1 MTQKRKPA
9 LWIACGL
16 TALALIAGG
25 ILLLTRGNSTKP
37 HEGGIRLLLDGAEMT
52 ETVLDPAGG
61 DGLRVIV
68 TVNGNEEANL
78 PFGTEHTLQVIQDS
92 GRNTVRITKDAVYM
106 EEADCHGQDCVKM
119 EPVTRDNLEIRVMG
133 GFIIC
138 LPHRVSVEVRGN

>member
-1 MTQKRKPA
+1 MMKKRKPA

-16 TALALIAGG
+16 AALTLVTGG
-25 ILLLTRGNSTKP
+25 ILLLTRGNGGNP
-37 HEGGIRLLLDGAEMT
+37 PAGGITLLLDGAEMT
-52 ETVLDPAGG
+52 ETVRDPEGG

-68 TVNGNEEANL
+68 TVDGNEAANP
-78 PFGTEHTLQVIQDS
+78 PFGMEHTLQVIQDS

-119 EPVTRDNLEIRVMG
+119 EPVTRDNLEMRVMG

-138 LPHRVSVEVRGN
+138 LPHRVSVEVRGK

>member
-1 MTQKRKPA
+1 MMKKRKPA

-16 TALALIAGG
+16 AALALVTGG
-25 ILLLTRGNSTKP
+25 ILLLTRGNSGEP
-37 HEGGIRLLLDGAEMT
+37 REGGIRLLLDGAEIT
-52 ETVLDPAGG
+52 ETVTDPEGG

-68 TVNGNEEANL
+68 TVDGNEAANL
-78 PFGTEHTLQVIQDS
+78 PFGMEHTLQVIQDS

-119 EPVTRDNLEIRVMG
+119 EPVTRDNLEMRVMG

-138 LPHRVSVEVRGN
+138 LPHRVSVEVRGK

>member
-16 TALALIAGG
+16 IALALITGG
-25 ILLLTRGNSTKP
+25 ILLLTRGSGGKAP
-37 HEGGIRLLLDGAEMT
+37 EGGIRLLLDGAELT
-52 ETVLDPAGG
+52 ETVTDPEGG

-68 TVNGNEEANL
+68 TVNGNEAANL
-78 PFGTEHTLQVIQDS
+78 PFGTEHTLQVIQQ
-92 GRNTVRITKDAVYM
+92 GGTNTVRITPDAVYM

-119 EPVTRDNLEIRVMG
+119 EPVTRDNLEMRVMG

-138 LPHRVSVEVRGN
+138 LPHRLSVEVRGK

>member
-1 MTQKRKPA
+1 MTEKRKPA

-52 ETVLDPAGG
+52 ETVRDPAGG

-68 TVNGNEEANL
+68 TVDGEEKANL

-119 EPVTRDNLEIRVMG
+119 EPVTRDNLEMRVMG

-138 LPHRVSVEVRGN
+138 LPHRVSVEVRGK

>member
-1 MTQKRKPA
+1 MTEKRKPA

-52 ETVLDPAGG
+52 ETVRDPEGG

-68 TVNGNEEANL
+68 TVDGNEAANL
-78 PFGTEHTLQVIQDS
+78 PFGMEHTLQVIQDS

-119 EPVTRDNLEIRVMG
+119 EPVTRDNLEMRVMG

-138 LPHRVSVEVRGN
+138 LPHRVSVEVRGK

>member
-1 MTQKRKPA
+1 MTEKRKPA

-52 ETVLDPAGG
+52 ETVRDPEGG

-68 TVNGNEEANL
+68 TVDGEEKANL

-92 GRNTVRITKDAVYM
+92 GRNTVRMTEGAVYM

-119 EPVTRDNLEIRVMG
+119 EPVTRDNLEMRVMG

-138 LPHRVSVEVRGN
+138 LPHRVSVEVRGK

>member
-1 MTQKRKPA
+1 MMKKRKPA

-16 TALALIAGG
+16 AALALITGG
-25 ILLLTRGNSTKP
+25 ILLLTRGS
-37 HEGGIRLLLDGAEMT
+37 GGKTPE
-52 ETVLDPAGG
+52 GG

-68 TVNGNEEANL
+68 TVDGDEAANL

-92 GRNTVRITKDAVYM
+92 GRNTVRITPDAVYM

-119 EPVTRDNLEIRVMG
+119 EPVTRDNLEMRVMG

-138 LPHRVSVEVRGN
+138 LPHRVSVEVRGK

>member
-1 MTQKRKPA
+1 MTEKRKPA

-52 ETVLDPAGG
+52 ETVRDPEGG

-68 TVNGNEEANL
+68 TVDGEEKANL

-92 GRNTVRITKDAVYM
+92 GRNTVRITEDVVYM

-119 EPVTRDNLEIRVMG
+119 EPVTRDNLEMRVMG